1 MTAQSKSLNAIILNA
16 WQQPQSRRWLLLAM
30 GLGMVLVMAFYTV
43 TDAGHLT
50 HSHALEGA
58 DWVGYAVC
66 HRITERSFTI
76 GGRQFPLCARCT
88 GMYLGVALAFLMFFL
103 SGRLRWSELPP
114 LPVLLTL
121 IGFIG
126 VMGIDGINSYSHF
139 FPNAPHLYE
148 PRNWLRLLTG
158 MGTGLAMGVFIL
170 PALAQTLWRRP
181 VWQAPIGNFRELA
194 GLIGVALTAVLLL
207 LSNQSTIL
215 YVLALVST
223 AGLLFIITAINTVF
237 LLILLRRDGRAESWR
252 ETAVP
257 LFISF
262 ILALIEISA
271 VSIVRF
277 NLTGTMT
284 GFPGL

>member
-1 MTAQSKSLNAIILNA
+1 MTAQSKSLNETVLNV
-16 WQQPQSRRWLLLAM
+16 WQRPQAHRWLLLAI
-30 GLGMVLVMAFYTV
+30 GLGILLVMAFYTV
-43 TDAGHLT
+43 TDAAHLT
-50 HSHALEGA
+50 HGRALTGA

-76 GGRQFPLCARCT
+76 GDRQFPLCARCT
-88 GMYLGVALAFLMFFL
+88 GMYLGVALVFVVTFLA
-103 SGRLRWSELPP
+103 GRLRWSELPP
-114 LPVLLTL
+114 LPVLLVL

-126 VMGIDGINSYSHF
+126 VMGVDGINSYSHF
-139 FPNAPHLYE
+139 FPDAPHLYE

-181 VWQAPIGNFRELA
+181 VWQAPIRNFRELA
-194 GLIGVALTAVLLL
+194 GLVGVALTAVLLL

-223 AGLLFIITAINTVF
+223 AGLLFIVTAINTVF
-237 LLILLRRDGRAESWR
+237 LLILLRRDGRAERWR

-257 LFISF
+257 LLISF

-271 VSIVRF
+271 VSMVRF